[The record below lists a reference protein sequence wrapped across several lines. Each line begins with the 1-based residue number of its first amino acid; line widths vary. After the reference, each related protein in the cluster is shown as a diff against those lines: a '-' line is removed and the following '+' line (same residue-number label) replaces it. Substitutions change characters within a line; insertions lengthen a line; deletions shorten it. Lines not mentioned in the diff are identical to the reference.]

1 MSSVLL
7 QRYQKGFA
15 RALEVPRVTGRIR
28 ADYAD
33 FQVDEQ
39 LGFVPSGEG
48 EHCFLHLRKQ
58 GENSETVAQHI
69 ARFAGVA
76 AHAVSYS
83 GLKDRNA
90 ITTQWF
96 GVHLPKRT
104 KIDWA
109 GLNSDKLTLLEQTWH
124 QKKLRRGVHQ
134 GNRFRIVVSD
144 LQGVLETLEARLQ
157 WVSAHGVPNYFG
169 QQRFG
174 IAGRNLLEAER
185 MLLSG
190 SRPKSRHLRSV
201 YYSAARSL
209 LFNSVLSERV
219 TEGTWDQALD
229 GDLLQFDASQSFF
242 VFDGQDEQAKLRIAN
257 QQLHP
262 SGPLWGKGGSQPQ
275 RAALAIERKVLEDFL
290 PICAA
295 LEAHDLQSQRRSLR
309 LRVNALEWA
318 RSADNQLELS
328 FTLVRGAYA
337 TAVLQ
342 EILCFDAE

>member
-1 MSSVLL
+1 MSSDLL
-7 QRYQKGFA
+7 QRYQQEFA
-15 RALEVPRVTGRIR
+15 HVLETPRVTGRIR
-28 ADYAD
+28 AEYAD

-48 EHCFLHLRKQ
+48 EHCFLRIRKQ
-58 GENSETVAQHI
+58 GENSEAVAQHI
-69 ARFAGVA
+69 ARFAGVR

-104 KIDWA
+104 KIDWT
-109 GLNSDKLTLLEQTWH
+109 GLNSDKLTVLEQTWH

-144 LQGVLETLEARLQ
+144 LRGELETLEARLQ
-157 WVSAHGVPNYFG
+157 WVGAHGVPNYFG

-174 IAGRNLLEAER
+174 IDGRNLLEAER

-190 SRPKSRHLRSV
+190 YRPKSRHLRSV

-242 VFDGQDEQAKLRIAN
+242 VFDGQDDQVKLRVAN

-262 SGPLWGKGGSQPQ
+262 SGPLWGKGSIHPQ
-275 RAALAIERKVLEDFL
+275 RASLAIERKVLEDFL

-295 LEAHDLQSQRRSLR
+295 LEDHELQLQRRSLR
-309 LRVNALEWA
+309 LKVNALTWT
-318 RSADNQLELS
+318 RSEAHQLELS
-328 FTLVRGAYA
+328 FSLVRGAYA

-342 EILCFDAE
+342 EILRFDAG